1 MIAKEVLLRHEEF
14 EGTQDA
20 SMFRLPQAV
29 YDRVDPRE
37 FAVAE
42 FMGLA

>member
-1 MIAKEVLLRHEEF
+1 LLKEVLLRHEEF

-20 SMFRLPQAV
+20 SIFRLPQAV
-29 YDRVDPRE
+29 YDRFDPRE
-37 FAVAE
+37 LAVAE